1 MNLRLFIS
9 WKKINLFS
17 ESFSRNER
25 EREKLKRV
33 IANWGDKC
41 QFNRQYWPVLTPSII
56 WFVIWRWLKFAFEEF
71 TLQPPPWDWLH
82 WEAVKWCARVML
94 DKCAGEW
101 SVLIHTPSSKQTKVQ
116 NIRLVILFWP
126 FCRPTAAN
134 PLHELSVFSKV
145 FLSAEQLTAIYLIFI
160 EFRWLHCTDNRL
172 HHRGWYYHVGIIKPI

>member
-1 MNLRLFIS
+1 M
-9 WKKINLFS
+9 
-17 ESFSRNER
+17 
-25 EREKLKRV
+25 

-71 TLQPPPWDWLH
+71 TLQPPLWNWLH

-160 EFRWLHCTDNRL
+160 EFRWLHCTDNRQQTAPQRMVL
-172 HHRGWYYHVGIIKPI
+172 SCWYHQTNIKQEALCFISMHAISVFVL